1 MYHKRPER
9 RIIES
14 RRYHSDEA
22 LHNRP
27 PSRRTARTPQL
38 QLHRQEEKMDSEILT
53 WLLIAACAA
62 GFGGG
67 AAWQAMRRRA
77 PARTR
82 RNVDK
87 VAARPV
93 KASPAPKAPA
103 PAPEVRKPQHGVHRP
118 SMLALTTLENSVTAA
133 DLFIRR
139 ALELDEPYYRE
150 LPAEAEQLKA
160 LKGLFARCRTLD
172 IVPGDGLS
180 KDVFSLNFSTMI
192 VEQLRSGFMPHPN
205 ATSNDLQIIALANGC
220 EPLGDPMAVEDFGV
234 GGFPH
239 VTQLWMMVDPTDKK
253 HELDDLLEYELNGIR
268 NLLPRVKLLVPA
280 LDAMKWGDYWDKLFD
295 LVRDVR
301 RLGAGE
307 GQALMRTERT
317 DVLAKDM
324 YAINRRI
331 DESLA
336 TLEKNMKTPEEA
348 DVALTSSIPHMLE
361 RELSVLFLR
370 TLAVIRVISG
380 DNYIHGMHCSAH
392 IRRNVEHFPDVHS
405 LLDKARHIVYD
416 ALEVQGR
423 GMNAPA
429 MDIAGQ
435 VKRDADEL
443 GRAHDESVERLK
455 ADVERLQAAIDRY
468 LILQG
473 RPRRYAVRL
482 NERNEVSALL
492 VLEH

>member
-1 MYHKRPER
+1 M
-9 RIIES
+9 
-14 RRYHSDEA
+14 
-22 LHNRP
+22 
-27 PSRRTARTPQL
+27 
-38 QLHRQEEKMDSEILT
+38 
-53 WLLIAACAA
+53 
-62 GFGGG
+62 
-67 AAWQAMRRRA
+67 
-77 PARTR
+77 
-82 RNVDK
+82 
-87 VAARPV
+87 
-93 KASPAPKAPA
+93 
-103 PAPEVRKPQHGVHRP
+103 
-118 SMLALTTLENSVTAA
+118 
-133 DLFIRR
+133 
-139 ALELDEPYYRE
+139 
-150 LPAEAEQLKA
+150 
-160 LKGLFARCRTLD
+160 
-172 IVPGDGLS
+172 PGDGLS

-336 TLEKNMKTPEEA
+336 ILEKNMKTPEEA

-482 NERNEVSALL
+482 NERNEVLALL

>member
-1 MYHKRPER
+1 
-9 RIIES
+9 
-14 RRYHSDEA
+14 
-22 LHNRP
+22 
-27 PSRRTARTPQL
+27 
-38 QLHRQEEKMDSEILT
+38 
-53 WLLIAACAA
+53 
-62 GFGGG
+62 
-67 AAWQAMRRRA
+67 
-77 PARTR
+77 
-82 RNVDK
+82 
-87 VAARPV
+87 
-93 KASPAPKAPA
+93 
-103 PAPEVRKPQHGVHRP
+103 
-118 SMLALTTLENSVTAA
+118 MLALTTLENSVTAA
-133 DLFIRR
+133 DLFIQR

-150 LPAEAEQLKA
+150 LPAEAEQLKV

-331 DESLA
+331 DAVQQEVARQRL
-336 TLEKNMKTPEEA
+336 EA
-348 DVALTSSIPHMLE
+348 DVFTRESGARAGIFVDPLLNDDMRDQGLSQTAAVVNGVLTLPIEATATALPNDVAAPTANPWTPSPL
-361 RELSVLFLR
+361 LAQPLR
-370 TLAVIRVISG
+370 TGSMKVNPYMAFDPLPGGKALKDVGGAGLLQPGQEPPAGGPAGGGPLDRNPDQLDQRHHPTV
-380 DNYIHGMHCSAH
+380 
-392 IRRNVEHFPDVHS
+392 RR
-405 LLDKARHIVYD
+405 L
-416 ALEVQGR
+416 
-423 GMNAPA
+423 
-429 MDIAGQ
+429 
-435 VKRDADEL
+435 
-443 GRAHDESVERLK
+443 
-455 ADVERLQAAIDRY
+455 
-468 LILQG
+468 
-473 RPRRYAVRL
+473 PRRLFPHRGGPPDL
-482 NERNEVSALL
+482 DGDRNGGLHDLPAGIPAGNRRSLP
-492 VLEH
+492 H

>member
-1 MYHKRPER
+1 
-9 RIIES
+9 
-14 RRYHSDEA
+14 
-22 LHNRP
+22 
-27 PSRRTARTPQL
+27 
-38 QLHRQEEKMDSEILT
+38 MDSEILT

-133 DLFIRR
+133 DLFIQR

-192 VEQLRSGFMPHPN
+192 VEQLR
-205 ATSNDLQIIALANGC
+205 
-220 EPLGDPMAVEDFGV
+220 
-234 GGFPH
+234 
-239 VTQLWMMVDPTDKK
+239 MMVDPTDKK

-482 NERNEVSALL
+482 NERNEVLALL

>member
-1 MYHKRPER
+1 
-9 RIIES
+9 
-14 RRYHSDEA
+14 
-22 LHNRP
+22 
-27 PSRRTARTPQL
+27 
-38 QLHRQEEKMDSEILT
+38 MDSEILT

-133 DLFIRR
+133 DLFIQR

-336 TLEKNMKTPEEA
+336 ILEKNMKTPEEA

-482 NERNEVSALL
+482 NERNKVLALL